1 MTTTENCNG
10 VGRMR
15 GLYYDV
21 ELRIL
26 VSDSIDR
33 IANCY
38 DEGLIV
44 SNYFFPMQ
52 QCQILTGSNTKEN
65 KLPAIVI
72 INNPS
77 RFFFFFKPSGHMF
90 ADSNISNARFS
101 FFFPSL
107 LLRRVI
113 RFWTSLWAGN
123 HQ

>member
-1 MTTTENCNG
+1 
-10 VGRMR
+10 MR

-52 QCQILTGSNTKEN
+52 QCQILTGSSTKEN

-77 RFFFFFKPSGHMF
+77 RFFFFSSQVVTCLLIPTSQTQDFL
-90 ADSNISNARFS
+90 S
-101 FFFPSL
+101 FFPLCCYEESL
-107 LLRRVI
+107 GFGRHFGQVI
-113 RFWTSLWAGN
+113 INNENNQHSS
-123 HQ
+123 